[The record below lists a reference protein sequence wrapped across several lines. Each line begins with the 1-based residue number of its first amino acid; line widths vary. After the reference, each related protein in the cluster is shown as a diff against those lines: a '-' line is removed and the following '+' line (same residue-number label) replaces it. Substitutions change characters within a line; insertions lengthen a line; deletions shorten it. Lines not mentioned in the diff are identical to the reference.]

1 MIILSK
7 LGSEKTALN
16 FTLLLLPLNAWAH
29 VLRGKELAAL
39 LINAHRN
46 IDFLEGLIKHTPNKD
61 TFAELILLKECTYSR
76 MIGYDS
82 SGFREVFT
90 SREIGKG
97 NISPIINVEAAY
109 RAAINTEI
117 NAPDL
122 SRTCGIAFYGA
133 WQIY

>member
-1 MIILSK
+1 M
-7 LGSEKTALN
+7 
-16 FTLLLLPLNAWAH
+16 
-29 VLRGKELAAL
+29 AAL

-46 IDFLEGLIKHTPNKD
+46 IGFLEGLIKHTPNKD
-61 TFAELILLKECTYSR
+61 AFAELILLKECTYSR
-76 MIGYDS
+76 IIGYDS
-82 SGFREVFT
+82 SSFREVFT

-122 SRTCGIAFYGA
+122 SRTCGIAFYGD